1 MGIIRIKIYDK
12 SPGLHDGDQ
21 QHMRPKR
28 SIYEDIPLNLRSL
41 LTLST
46 LPLTAAALALPSMPT
61 IAADEVN
68 LYSARKEDLIKPLL
82 DRFTEQTGIQV
93 NLVTGKADAL
103 LQRLKSEGINS
114 PADLLLTVDAG
125 NLHRA
130 KEAGVTQPVDSEAL
144 TEAIPGNYR
153 DPDGHWFGLSLRARP
168 ILYVEGQVDPS
179 LLSTYEA
186 LAGPD
191 WKGRICIRSSDNVYN
206 QSLVASMISAD
217 GAEAAEAWAE
227 GIVANMARP
236 PKGGDRDQI
245 KAAAAGQCDIAIAN
259 TYYLAGM
266 LESSDA
272 GEREPA
278 QKMAVFWPNQAANN
292 QAAAGGTPTEARG
305 VHVNVSG
312 AAVTKGAKHKDAAIT
327 LMEYLASPESQ
338 SWYAATNGEYP
349 VRKGVEISPVL
360 AEWGSF
366 QADDLNLD
374 QLGALNGE
382 AVRIMDRAGWK

>member
-1 MGIIRIKIYDK
+1 
-12 SPGLHDGDQ
+12 
-21 QHMRPKR
+21 MRTL
-28 SIYEDIPLNLRSL
+28 SYWTLAA
-41 LTLST
+41 LTLPAATLT
-46 LPLTAAALALPSMPT
+46 LPSTAAVGAE
-61 IAADEVN
+61 EVN

-130 KEAGVTQPVDSEAL
+130 KQAGVTQSVASESL
-144 TEAIPGNYR
+144 TVAIPPPYR
-153 DPDGHWFGLSLRARP
+153 DPEGHWFGLSLRARP
-168 ILYVEGQVDPS
+168 ILYVKGQVDPAE
-179 LLSTYEA
+179 LSTYEA
-186 LAGPD
+186 LAAPD
-191 WKGRICIRSSDNVYN
+191 WKGRICIRSSSNVYN
-206 QSLVASMISAD
+206 QSLVASLISAD
-217 GAEAAEAWAE
+217 GAENTEDWAL

-266 LESSDA
+266 LNSNDP

-278 QKMAVFWPNQAANN
+278 EKMAVFWPNQPS
-292 QAAAGGTPTEARG
+292 TTETDSAARG

-312 AAVTKGAKHKDAAIT
+312 AALTKGARNKDAAIQ
-327 LMEYLASPESQ
+327 LMEFLVSPDAQ
-338 SWYAATNGEYP
+338 AWYAETNGEYP
-349 VRKGVEISPVL
+349 VRDGVAISPVL
-360 AEWGSF
+360 AQWGTF
-366 QADDLNLD
+366 VADDLNLD
-374 QLGALNGE
+374 RLGALNGE
-382 AVRIMDRAGWK
+382 AVRVMDRAGWK